1 MRCSHSCWIDAGASC
16 NGQGTCHHGRVG
28 DSARIITAVLTVSQ
42 VVVIETDALATTTTT
57 PLPPLG
63 RTTIITAAGVDLGT
77 SGARLSI
84 VEIEQPDDDP
94 SSRSRSRAAVVERF
108 SAAVPWND
116 GRYDDPA
123 AWVAAVT
130 TLLGRAAATANVD
143 VAAIQSLCISGT
155 SASCLIVDSTLP
167 MEVIRPPRMYD
178 YAVSGSGPIIDV
190 LRTHAPAR
198 HTTLSPTSSL
208 SKLLDWHLR
217 LPLMSHHRLVHQ
229 ADYVI
234 KSLLLQSVDDRSETY
249 YSDWHNCLKLG
260 YDVRHLEWP
269 PWLLDCLDACHL
281 DRNVLPARVVPPG
294 TAIGVVDPTWAASL
308 GLSPSCILTAGTTD
322 SNAAF
327 LAAAAMGGGGDGTM
341 GVGVAVTSLGSTMAI
356 KQLSAVYVEDS
367 TRGIYS
373 HRFPTTMM
381 QINDDQADDDDQT
394 AEKEFWLVGGASNV
408 GCAVLRQQNFTNN
421 ELTDRSNDIDPDTDS
436 PLQYYPL
443 TKNGERFP
451 TADPH
456 KQPVLTPVPGNDRTA
471 FLHGILQGISTVE
484 RDGYI
489 ALVALGASPP
499 STILTAG
506 GGARNPTWTAMRRRI
521 LQAAFPHVQV
531 DVAVHT
537 EASFGAALLAAGA
550 AARRKELVRTK
561 TT

>member
-1 MRCSHSCWIDAGASC
+1 MRCILAGLTPVLPA
-16 NGQGTCHHGRVG
+16 TAKAHATMVG
-28 DSARIITAVLTVSQ
+28 WVTALAIIITFVLTVSQ
-42 VVVIETDALATTTTT
+42 VFVIETSALATTAT
-57 PLPPLG
+57 PLSPLG
-63 RTTIITAAGVDLGT
+63 TRTTITAAGVDLGT

-94 SSRSRSRAAVVERF
+94 SSRSRAAVVERL
-108 SAAVPWND
+108 SAAVPWTD
-116 GRYDDPA
+116 GRYDDPT

-130 TLLGRAAATANVD
+130 TLLRQAAASTANNVD

-155 SASCLIVDSTLP
+155 SASCLIVDSSQS
-167 MEVIRPPRMYD
+167 MKVVQSPRMYD

-190 LRTHAPAR
+190 LHSHAPAR

-217 LPLMSHHRLVHQ
+217 TPLMSHHRLVHQ

-234 KSLLLQSVDDRSETY
+234 QSLLADRSETY
-249 YSDWHNCLKLG
+249 YCSDWHNCLKLG
-260 YDVRHLEWP
+260 YDVRRLEWP
-269 PWLLDCLDACHL
+269 PWLLECLDACNL
-281 DRNVLPARVVPPG
+281 DRQALPARVVPPG
-294 TAIGVVDPTWAASL
+294 TAIFVVDPTWAASL
-308 GLSPSCILTAGTTD
+308 GLSPSCLLTAGTTD

-327 LAAAAMGGGGDGTM
+327 LAAAAQLGGGGGGGTM
-341 GVGVAVTSLGSTMAI
+341 EVGVAVTSLGSTMAI

-373 HRFPTTMM
+373 HRFPTTIMMM
-381 QINDDQADDDDQT
+381 QIDDDQAADQT
-394 AEKEFWLVGGASNV
+394 VEKKELWLVGGASNV
-408 GCAVLRQQNFTNN
+408 GCAVLRQQNFTND
-421 ELTDRSNDIDPDTDS
+421 ELTERSNDIDPDTDS

-443 TKNGERFP
+443 TKKGERFP
-451 TADPH
+451 TADPY
-456 KQPVLTPVPGNDRTA
+456 KPPVLTPVPNNDRTA

-484 RDGYI
+484 RDGYM

-521 LQAAFPHVQV
+521 LRATFPQVQV

-550 AARRKELVRTK
+550 ARRKELIRTK